1 MPDYT
6 KFDRRVDSIVAELR
20 TEWSPE
26 VPDLSADRRKQ
37 IARWLH
43 AHADQAAKIAYD
55 RTPTGFCRTI
65 TVTAEDVERVAEG
78 EVPSERRPGATGP
91 T

>member
-26 VPDLSADRRKQ
+26 VPDLPADRRRE

-78 EVPSERRPGATGP
+78 EVPSERRPGAPGP

>member
-6 KFDRRVDSIVAELR
+6 KFDRRVNSIVAELR
-20 TEWSPE
+20 TEWSPD
-26 VPDLSADRRKQ
+26 VPDLPADRRGK

-43 AHADQAAKIAYD
+43 AHADQAAKVAYD

-65 TVTAEDVERVAEG
+65 TVTAEDVERAAESRAPG
-78 EVPSERRPGATGP
+78 EIRPGAPGP

>member
-20 TEWSPE
+20 TVWSPE
-26 VPDLSADRRKQ
+26 VPDLPAERRRQ

-43 AHADQAAKIAYD
+43 SHADQAARVVYD
-55 RTPTGFCRTI
+55 RTHTGFCRTI

-78 EVPSERRPGATGP
+78 
-91 T
+91 